1 MNKPIDIS
9 TVVLH
14 TQRLTLRPWRQT
26 DLEDFYAYAQVDGVG
41 QMAGWLPHKSIA
53 QSQEILQHFI
63 EGKKTF
69 AIELEGNVIG
79 SVGIEQYNEE
89 NFPELAHM
97 QGRAIG
103 YVLSK
108 DYWGRGFMP
117 EAVQAVIGYL
127 FDTVQLDFILISHF
141 QWNRQSA
148 RVIEKCGLK
157 YVKTTVHETRFGT
170 KETTF
175 ENIIYHPNR
184 KTAAR

>member
-26 DLEDFYAYAQVDGVG
+26 DLEDFHTYARVDGVG
-41 QMAGWLPHKSIA
+41 QMAGWLPHKSMEES
-53 QSQEILQHFI
+53 QSILQHFI

-69 AIELEGNVIG
+69 AIEFEGKVIG
-79 SVGIEQYNEE
+79 SVGIEQYSEE
-89 NFPELAHM
+89 NFPELASL
-97 QGRAIG
+97 QGRSIG

-108 DYWGRGFMP
+108 EYWGRGIMP
-117 EAVQAVIGYL
+117 EAVRAVIEYL

-157 YVKTTVHETRFGT
+157 YVKTTVHKTRFGT
-170 KETTF
+170 KETTC
-175 ENIIYHPNR
+175 ENILYHPNR
-184 KTAAR
+184 PIPSH